1 MDEVGAITNRLSQ
14 DVDELLD
21 DIIRDGSH
29 FDEFGNLKPNVRY
42 QTGEYNYFYQT
53 DNAGRLASWD
63 APELQL
69 TNRNTCLPH
78 DANTPG
84 KRYGDHAGHL
94 AGDRFEGSPEI
105 DNLVS
110 QLSEVNLSNYKKLEN
125 QWAKALEEGKKVSV
139 TVKVNYMGDSLRPNS
154 FDVFYKINGE
164 QIFRSIP
171 NN

>member
-1 MDEVGAITNRLSQ
+1 MDEVGSITNRLSQ

-21 DIIRDGSH
+21 DIIRDDSH

-69 TNRNTCLPH
+69 TNRNTRLPH

-139 TVKVNYMGDSLRPNS
+139 TVKVNYMGDSLRPSS